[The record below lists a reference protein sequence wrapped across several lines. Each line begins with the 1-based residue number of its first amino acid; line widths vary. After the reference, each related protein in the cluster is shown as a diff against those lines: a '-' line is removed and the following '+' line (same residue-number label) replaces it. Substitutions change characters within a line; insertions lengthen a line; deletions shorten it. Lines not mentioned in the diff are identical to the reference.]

1 MWLYAPGEGA
11 SMWQR
16 CLFSGTMCLGWDNLG
31 DYSRFADENAIR
43 EELRRIHNSTD
54 KVYNNSV
61 RAVWDFCHVLT
72 PGDVIYV
79 KKGLYKLL
87 GKGIVTGD
95 YMYDESLGKYCNIR
109 SVRWERVG
117 EWQAPEQLVQK
128 TLTDITDYDGY
139 AKRLDDVVSHAKSN
153 GGTGYWWVVAR
164 PAMWSFANLPV
175 GETEEYTLYNENGN
189 QRRVFQNFLDAR
201 EGDKIIGYES
211 NPVKQIVALGEV
223 SRPQDGKVI
232 QFRKTEALVNPI
244 DYSDFKDMP
253 ELADMQFMQ
262 NPNGSLFRLT
272 PEEYERLLDVIREA
286 NPIADN
292 AQGSEDYT
300 ELMFIAEV
308 FMAPA
313 EYMRLKNLL
322 LRKKNVILQG
332 APGVGKTF
340 AARRLADAIMGE
352 KDDSRVEMVQFHQN
366 TTYEDFIMGYKPA
379 EDGAFRLERGI
390 FYDFCK
396 RAANDP
402 SRPYFF
408 IIDEINR
415 GNLSKIFG
423 ELLQLI
429 EADYRDCPIRLA
441 YKKTELFSVPSNVHI
456 IGMMN
461 TADRSLAL
469 MDYAL
474 RRRFSFFDMRPGF
487 DTSGFKRYVERV
499 GSDKLARLVEEV
511 KALNIAI
518 SEDDFLG
525 EGFAI
530 GHSYLMSAEHGDADI
545 ESIVEY
551 DLLPMLREYW
561 FDSPELFNL
570 WAERLR
576 SAVR

>member
-1 MWLYAPGEGA
+1 
-11 SMWQR
+11 
-16 CLFSGTMCLGWDNLG
+16 
-31 DYSRFADENAIR
+31 
-43 EELRRIHNSTD
+43 
-54 KVYNNSV
+54 
-61 RAVWDFCHVLT
+61 
-72 PGDVIYV
+72 
-79 KKGLYKLL
+79 
-87 GKGIVTGD
+87 
-95 YMYDESLGKYCNIR
+95 
-109 SVRWERVG
+109 
-117 EWQAPEQLVQK
+117 
-128 TLTDITDYDGY
+128 
-139 AKRLDDVVSHAKSN
+139 
-153 GGTGYWWVVAR
+153 
-164 PAMWSFANLPV
+164 
-175 GETEEYTLYNENGN
+175 
-189 QRRVFQNFLDAR
+189 
-201 EGDKIIGYES
+201 
-211 NPVKQIVALGEV
+211 
-223 SRPQDGKVI
+223 
-232 QFRKTEALVNPI
+232 
-244 DYSDFKDMP
+244 MP

-292 AQGSEDYT
+292 AQGSEDYP

-340 AARRLADAIMGE
+340 AARRLAYAIMGE

-402 SRPYFF
+402 SRSYFF

-487 DTSGFKRYVERV
+487 DTSGFKRYVERI
-499 GSDKLARLVEEV
+499 GSDKLARLVQEV

-518 SEDDFLG
+518 SEDDSLG

-576 SAVR
+576 RAVR

>member
-1 MWLYAPGEGA
+1 
-11 SMWQR
+11 
-16 CLFSGTMCLGWDNLG
+16 MCLGWDNLG

-61 RAVWDFCHVLT
+61 RAVWDFCHVLK

-340 AARRLADAIMGE
+340 AARRLAYAIMGE
-352 KDDSRVEMVQFHQN
+352 KDDSCVEMVQFHQN

-518 SEDDFLG
+518 SEDDSLG

-530 GHSYLMSAEHGDADI
+530 GHSYLMSSEHGDADI

-570 WAERLR
+570 WAERLH

>member
-1 MWLYAPGEGA
+1 M
-11 SMWQR
+11 
-16 CLFSGTMCLGWDNLG
+16 
-31 DYSRFADENAIR
+31 
-43 EELRRIHNSTD
+43 
-54 KVYNNSV
+54 
-61 RAVWDFCHVLT
+61 WDFCHVLK

-79 KKGLYKLL
+79 RKGLYKLL

-95 YMYDESLGKYCNIR
+95 YIYDESLGKYCNIR

-201 EGDKIIGYES
+201 EGDRIIGYES

-292 AQGSEDYT
+292 AQGSEDYP

-340 AARRLADAIMGE
+340 AARRLAYAIMGE

-366 TTYEDFIMGYKPA
+366 TTYEDFIMGYKPT

-518 SEDDFLG
+518 SEDDSLG